1 MPALSQVFLFSR
13 QVSLSLPVFLA
24 LLLTPQAAN
33 ALDDVAESQVQEDI
47 ASRLTSLYSFSVG
60 SSRFGIGAD
69 SILGGL
75 ETRSVSED
83 FELLAQGNLDPE
95 GGVEGEEI
103 NVLVSEVAVIG
114 LEGELLDGNLEDAIF
129 EAIATE
135 AGRTTTR
142 SQLQRDI
149 NNIFATG
156 IFANVRALPEDTPLG
171 VRVTFIVQPNPVLA
185 RVEVTGND
193 VLHDEVVDEI
203 FSDQYGE
210 IINLIAFQDRIVDL
224 NEWYQSN
231 GYVLAQVIA
240 SPQIS
245 EDGVVNLVVA
255 EGVVEDIQVRYISS
269 EGRTEDDEGNPI
281 LGRTRPFIITRELET
296 QPGQIFQQD
305 QIQSD
310 LQRVFGLGL
319 FDDINLSLAPGED
332 DPRNVT
338 MVINVVERNTG
349 TTRGGV
355 GLNLS
360 GAPFLTFS
368 YAQENLRGLDQD
380 LSIET
385 QVGSQESFLKLSLIS
400 PGSRDTRFLQNDSLI
415 QSARAAL
422 QHQFIG
428 ETENA
433 IDQYLVLLDFYVEN
447 NLAIEEALTRN
458 NLSLAYSSQGKY
470 FSSIE
475 NLNKAKAIFQD
486 LGEPT
491 LELLTWLKIA
501 DSYRQIGNPQ
511 ETLENYYGTLEV
523 FRFFRNTTNWQLAF
537 GEGGHDFLRRE
548 WHVWDSRDQL
558 YESLL
563 LASHLF
569 EAATLLDMTSTYSS
583 MGDYQQAIYMINSP
597 QLSEGLSSF
606 SENAEIMTNQ
616 LVDTWV
622 SKRDSD
628 NENSSENAGPFL
640 DLAINF
646 KDALL
651 STIKDL
657 PDSSRLLA
665 LSFISSDLYEEEM
678 ADFYL
683 QQASLLIDNEIGDF
697 VSALSEYSGYFY
709 RRVTGSN
716 SIEFLRIVENYTR
729 ALPLIFTTGISND
742 ATGESAEDIGA
753 LEVRR
758 ILSKLYGELIVFLD
772 ESGIL
777 GDSESAVKVSAW
789 LDINGPNL
797 VDLFFLM
804 RETNQNESH
813 RLTKVTEDILE
824 QWPEE
829 DILFEKIEWLK
840 GFIFKI
846 QGDAYSREDE
856 HLNSISSYLS
866 AIEYLSKAPTS
877 AEELM
882 EEIADITD
890 ILEIPNYS
898 YFERGNEFLGS
909 FLEGYIEAAPKVQR
923 LDAMLSLAQIYL
935 KDNKPLKAENLYVD
949 SLALHSEINK
959 GFSYLER
966 VEKAEMY
973 YGLARAKQMQGN
985 SESAISYIKK
995 GISLSEYSFPVNSLS
1010 GDSGFLF
1017 VNMLYGYGIPGH
1029 GMLEGRFEIS
1039 PENPWS
1045 ELTGSGFSFDD
1056 RPCSSTTDY
1065 FSCRQKYFEL
1075 YISLLM
1081 DQHQQDPFAEFDA
1094 LALEASERARSLGI
1108 EILRNIAVDAEGED
1122 LESLQELLPIENL
1135 ASFSEIK
1142 DHVLEEDVLILEYF
1156 LGEEKSYLWV
1166 LQKGLPLQT
1175 FELDSR
1181 EVIEAK
1187 AKEFYEFLTLPSGRV
1202 RPQSTEATG
1211 QELSKM
1217 LLGPISDHLGQKRLV
1232 IVADGF
1238 LQYLP
1243 FSALPNPDSEISP
1256 SDTALAGEYAPVYTP
1271 LLLEHEI
1278 IHQPSLSALVNLRQ
1292 NASSRPEP
1300 TKELAFFAN
1309 PVFNHK
1315 DDRVEQV
1322 KIAEGF
1328 EPFSPE
1334 NLENVEVLYSEL
1346 PETEQE
1352 LEEITSSNLIPA
1364 DKVQNFFGYDAD
1376 LEAALSPELGQFR
1389 IVHFASH
1396 GIFNSNAPERSGVV
1410 LSSFNEEGVIQ
1421 PGLLSPAYAFNEMNL
1436 AATELVV
1443 LSGCR
1448 TGLSQG
1454 LIGREGMTGLTNG
1467 LFDAGAERV
1476 VASLW
1481 SVRDDA
1487 TRELMNRFYQRM
1499 LDPENPMRPAAAL
1512 RDAQISMWNEPRWQT
1527 PYNWAAFTLQ
1537 GEWQ

>member
-1 MPALSQVFLFSR
+1 MPALNQVFWVSK

-24 LLLTPQAAN
+24 LLLTPQATN
-33 ALDDVAESQVQEDI
+33 ALNDIVEAQVQKDI
-47 ASRLTSLYSFSVG
+47 ASRLNSLYSFSVG
-60 SSRFGIGAD
+60 ANRFGIGAD
-69 SILGGL
+69 SILNGL
-75 ETRSVSED
+75 EARTVSDD
-83 FELLAQGNLDPE
+83 FGLLAQGSSEAGDPGQE
-95 GGVEGEEI
+95 TR
-103 NVLVSEVAVIG
+103 VLIVEVAVTDP
-114 LEGELLDGNLEDAIF
+114 EGELLDGTLEDVVFDAIS
-129 EAIATE
+129 TE
-135 AGRTTTR
+135 AGGTTTR

-149 NNIFATG
+149 NNIFAIG

-171 VRVTFIVQPNPVLA
+171 PRITFEVQPNPVLTQ
-185 RVEVTGND
+185 VEVTGNEA
-193 VLHDEVVDEI
+193 LPDEVVDEI

-210 IINLIAFQDRIVDL
+210 IIDLIAFQDRIVEL
-224 NEWYQSN
+224 NEWYQEN

-240 SPQIS
+240 SPEIS
-245 EDGVVNLVVA
+245 PYGVVTLVVA
-255 EGVVEDIQVRYISS
+255 EGVIEDIQIRYISE
-269 EGRTEDDEGNPI
+269 EGLAEDENGNPI
-281 LGRTRPFIITRELET
+281 QGWTREFIITRELET
-296 QPGQIFQQD
+296 QAGDIFQQD

-319 FDDINLSLAPGED
+319 FDDINLSLEPGAD
-332 DPRNVT
+332 NPRNVT
-338 MVINVVERNTG
+338 MVINVVERNTE
-349 TTRGGV
+349 TTSGGV
-355 GLNLS
+355 GFNLS

-368 YAQENLRGLDQD
+368 YAQENLRGLNQD
-380 LSIET
+380 FSIET

-400 PGSRDTRFLQNDSLI
+400 PGGRDTRLLQNNSLL

-422 QHQFIG
+422 QHHFSG
-428 ETENA
+428 EPENA
-433 IDQYLVLLDFYVEN
+433 IDQYLVLLDFYTEN
-447 NLAIEEALTRN
+447 NLEIEEALTRN
-458 NLSLAYSSQGKY
+458 NLSLAYSSQGRHS
-470 FSSIE
+470 SSIE
-475 NLNKAKAIFQD
+475 NLNKAKAVFQD
-486 LGEPT
+486 LGEPV

-501 DSYRQIGNPQ
+501 DSYRQLGNPQ
-511 ETLENYYGTLEV
+511 KTLENYYGTLEV

-537 GEGGHDFLRRE
+537 GEGGHNFLRQE

-558 YESLL
+558 YELLL

-583 MGDYQQAIYMINSP
+583 LGDYQQAIYMVNSP
-597 QLSEGLSSF
+597 QLNESLSSF
-606 SENAEIMTNQ
+606 SENAEMMTNQ
-616 LVDTWV
+616 FVGEWA

-628 NENSSENAGPFL
+628 NGDSSEDADPFL
-640 DLAINF
+640 DLSIDF
-646 KDALL
+646 KDTLL

-657 PDSSRLLA
+657 PNSSRLLA
-665 LSFISSDLYEEEM
+665 LSFISSDLYEEEI
-678 ADFYL
+678 AGIYL
-683 QQASLLIDNEIGDF
+683 KQASLLVNKKIGNF
-697 VSALSEYSGYFY
+697 VSNLSGSFSHFY
-709 RRVTGSN
+709 QRVTGSN
-716 SIEFLRIVENYTR
+716 SIELLRITENYTR
-729 ALPLIFTTGISND
+729 ALSLIFATDISSHS
-742 ATGESAEDIGA
+742 AGEPAEDVGA
-753 LEVRR
+753 LDDRR
-758 ILSKLYGELIVFLD
+758 VLSELYSELIGFLD

-777 GDSESAVKVSAW
+777 GDSESAANFSAW

-797 VDLFFLM
+797 IDLFYAS

-813 RLTKVTEDILE
+813 RVTRISEDILQE
-824 QWPEE
+824 WPEE
-829 DILFEKIEWLK
+829 DILFKKIGWLR
-840 GFIFKI
+840 GFILKM
-846 QGDAYSREDE
+846 QGDAYSKEGE
-856 HLNSISSYLS
+856 YLNAISSYLS
-866 AIEYLSKAPTS
+866 AIENLSKAPTS

-898 YFERGNEFLGS
+898 YFEGENEFLAS
-909 FLEGYIEAAPKVQR
+909 LLEGYVEAAPKVQR
-923 LDAMLSLAQIYL
+923 LDAMLSLARLYL
-935 KDNKPLKAENLYVD
+935 ENNQPLEAEGLYVD

-959 GFSYLER
+959 SFSYLER
-966 VEKAEMY
+966 AEKAEIY
-973 YGLARAKQMQGN
+973 YGLARAEQIQGN
-985 SESAISYIKK
+985 IESAISYVKE
-995 GISLSEYSFPVNSLS
+995 GISLSEYSFPLNSLS
-1010 GDSGFLF
+1010 GGSGFLS
-1017 VNMLYGYGIPGH
+1017 VNMLYGYGIPSH
-1029 GMLEGRFEIS
+1029 GRLGGRFEIS
-1039 PENPWS
+1039 PKNPWS
-1045 ELTGSGFSFDD
+1045 ELTRSGFSFDE
-1056 RPCSSTTDY
+1056 RPCSSTIDY
-1065 FSCRQKYFEL
+1065 FSCRQKYFGL
-1075 YISLLM
+1075 YIDLLM
-1081 DQHQQDPFAEFDA
+1081 AQYQKDPSSGFDI

-1108 EILRNIAVDAEGED
+1108 DALRNIAVEADIED
-1122 LESLQELLPIENL
+1122 LEPSQDLLPIENL
-1135 ASFSEIK
+1135 ASLSEIQ
-1142 DHVLEEDVLILEYF
+1142 DYALEEDVLVLEYF

-1166 LQKGLPLQT
+1166 LQKGYPLQT

-1181 EVIEAK
+1181 ENIEAK

-1217 LLGPISDHLGQKRLV
+1217 LLGPISGQLGQKRLI

-1243 FSALPNPDSEISP
+1243 FSALPNPAPETSP
-1256 SDTALAGEYAPVYTP
+1256 SDNALAGEYAPVYAP

-1292 NASSRPEP
+1292 NVSSRPEP

-1352 LEEITSSNLIPA
+1352 LEEIISGNLIPA

-1376 LEAALSPELGQFR
+1376 LESALSPEIGQFR

-1396 GIFNSNAPERSGVV
+1396 GIFNSNAPERSGIV

-1421 PGLLSPAYAFNEMNL
+1421 PGLLSPAYAFNEMDL
-1436 AATELVV
+1436 SATELVV

-1499 LDPENPMRPAAAL
+1499 FDPEDPMRPAEAL

-1537 GEWQ
+1537 GEWR